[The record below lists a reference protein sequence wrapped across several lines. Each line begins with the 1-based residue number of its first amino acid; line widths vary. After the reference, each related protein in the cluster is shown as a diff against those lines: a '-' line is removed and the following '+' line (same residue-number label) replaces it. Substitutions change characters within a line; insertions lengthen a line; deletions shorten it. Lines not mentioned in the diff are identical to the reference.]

1 MRNKLKEGF
10 FRKLNNIYI
19 FFALFVK
26 QKHVSP
32 WYNVTDRTKREFSEG
47 VREDV
52 SCRGA
57 PQHEENLPF
66 FWPPPPSPSAL
77 RS

>member
-10 FRKLNNIYI
+10 FRQLIYIYI

-32 WYNVTDRTKREFSEG
+32 CYNVTDRTKREFSEG

-52 SCRGA
+52 VIS
-57 PQHEENLPF
+57 
-66 FWPPPPSPSAL
+66 
-77 RS
+77 